1 MSTNNEG
8 IVNPPVDRLLD
19 KTDSKYGLV
28 IFGARRARQINA
40 YYSQLHEGL
49 FEYVGPLVDT
59 QLNEKPLSIAFRE
72 IDEGLIEA
80 DHIAHAGFTPNGQLI
95 SDEPT
100 ATDMFTGDFF
110 AQGQEQDGTAVFSDG
125 VELSETETETAGA
138 DEAAAGA
145 ETTAETAAEESPEAS
160 AESSEQ

>member
-1 MSTNNEG
+1 MSMNNEG
-8 IVNPPVDRLLD
+8 IVDPPVDRLLD

-80 DHIAHAGFTPNGQLI
+80 DHVTNGGFTPNGQLV

-100 ATDMFTGDFF
+100 ATEMFTGDFF
-110 AQGQEQDGTAVFSDG
+110 AQGEDAGSAAVFSDG
-125 VELSETETETAGA
+125 VQVAEEQHPEGTETVTETV
-138 DEAAAGA
+138 
-145 ETTAETAAEESPEAS
+145 AEEATEDSTEPT
-160 AESSEQ
+160 EQ

>member
-1 MSTNNEG
+1 MSTNNED
-8 IVNPPVDRLLD
+8 IVNPPVDRLLE

-125 VELSETETETAGA
+125 VELSETATTEDADTVTA
-138 DEAAAGA
+138 E
-145 ETTAETAAEESPEAS
+145 AETAAEESPEAS

>member
-1 MSTNNEG
+1 MKHVSTNNEG

-59 QLNEKPLSIAFRE
+59 KLNEKPLSIAFRE

-80 DHIAHAGFTPNGQLI
+80 VHVDHAGFTPNGQMV

-110 AQGQEQDGTAVFSDG
+110 AQGEQDGTAVFSDG
-125 VELSETETETAGA
+125 VQLGETSEETPAADTE
-138 DEAAAGA
+138 DPA
-145 ETTAETAAEESPEAS
+145 EGS